1 MKASGPRLQKERPR
15 GGRRT
20 REHSRRAD
28 PGKCAGSKGGLSL
41 AGTRTAPIHY
51 HCRVRFLVLLA
62 LACPVPASAQ
72 TADEALHRTFQQA
85 QGGRYTILFSGPEDY
100 ALASRAIEVL
110 NDAYDRI
117 ASALLTF
124 PPRTITVV
132 LYSQQQFQDVT
143 RAPAWAAGAYD
154 GTIRLPVRGAL
165 ERPEEL
171 ARVLSHEL
179 AHAIIQ
185 SIAARGVPV
194 WLGEGLAVMFEPE
207 GTARLEAEL
216 ARLPRRLPFERL
228 ARSFQ
233 SLSAEEARIAYAQS
247 AAIARTLFDEVGGPT
262 LVTILRDLAAGQTFE
277 AAYERRLGLPF
288 AQFADRFGPD
298 H

>member
-1 MKASGPRLQKERPR
+1 M
-15 GGRRT
+15 RR
-20 REHSRRAD
+20 
-28 PGKCAGSKGGLSL
+28 
-41 AGTRTAPIHY
+41 TRTAPIHY
-51 HCRVRFLVLLA
+51 HWRVRFLVLLA

-72 TADEALHRTFQQA
+72 TSDEPLHRTFQQA

-100 ALASRAIEVL
+100 ALATRAIEVL

-143 RAPAWAAGAYD
+143 RAPTWAAGAYD

-194 WLGEGLAVMFEPE
+194 WLGEGLAVMFEPQ

-216 ARLPRRLPFERL
+216 AQSPRRLPFDRL

-233 SLSAEEARIAYAQS
+233 SLSADEARIAYAQS
-247 AAIARTLFDEVGGPT
+247 AVIARTMFDEVGGPT
-262 LVTILRDLAAGQTFE
+262 VATILRDLAAGQTFE

-298 H
+298 R